1 MGPFKT
7 MDLLGLNII
16 WQAVT
21 SFDPNAHSDPRIG
34 ELRKLYEAG
43 KLGMRSGAGFYD
55 YSNMSYFETLNHYN
69 QRIRS
74 VYDAAQTQ

>member
-21 SFDPNAHSDPRIG
+21 SFDPNAHSDPRIA

-55 YSNMSYFETLNHYN
+55 YSDKSYFKTLNHYN
-69 QRIRS
+69 HRIRS
-74 VYDAAQTQ
+74 VYDAAHTQ